1 MASKKSEK
9 TSGISIKS
17 FSLWDYNPN
26 NTSNTN
32 QKYKRPSIEKSSIKS
47 NSNNLKP
54 IIHLEK
60 QPIENKLKN
69 NQIVEKHEPIIVKIE
84 QNQSMKKRSENKKIT
99 KWDSDSDDCEE
110 NESIPI
116 KSNDSPKY
124 TDSESDENDSTLIS
138 FKPVNNIG
146 IKSKKVTFWDSD

>member
-1 MASKKSEK
+1 MASKKNEK
-9 TSGISIKS
+9 TS

-32 QKYKRPSIEKSSIKS
+32 QIKKTSIKS

-54 IIHLEK
+54 VIHLEK

-69 NQIVEKHEPIIVKIE
+69 NQIVIKREPIIVKLE
-84 QNQSMKKRSENKKIT
+84 ENQSMKKRSAKKKIT
-99 KWDSDSDDCEE
+99 KWDSDSDDCED
-110 NESIPI
+110 NKSIPII

-124 TDSESDENDSTLIS
+124 SDSDSDENDSTLIS

-146 IKSKKVTFWDSD
+146 KKTKKVTFWDSD